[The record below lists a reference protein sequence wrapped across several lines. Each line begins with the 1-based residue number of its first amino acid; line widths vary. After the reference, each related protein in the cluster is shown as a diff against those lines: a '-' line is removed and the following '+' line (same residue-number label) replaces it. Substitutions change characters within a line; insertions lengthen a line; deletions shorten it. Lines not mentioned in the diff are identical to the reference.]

1 MGAEDGVLRLLLLL
15 MIGFFLVLWTGMTKI
30 RSFHDSKDD
39 DDDDDPED
47 PKKIVQPFALWT
59 VVSGLCISQTDF
71 FFFLSRRISRA
82 MGG

>member
-1 MGAEDGVLRLLLLL
+1 
-15 MIGFFLVLWTGMTKI
+15 MTRI

-39 DDDDDPED
+39 DDDDYDDPED
-47 PKKIVQPFALWT
+47 PKRTVQPFALWT